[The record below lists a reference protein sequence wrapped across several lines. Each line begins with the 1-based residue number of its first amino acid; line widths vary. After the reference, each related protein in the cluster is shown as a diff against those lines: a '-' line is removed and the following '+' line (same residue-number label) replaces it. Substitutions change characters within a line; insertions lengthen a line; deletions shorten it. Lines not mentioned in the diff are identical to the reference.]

1 MYNML
6 CLDKHGQRL
15 YENDTIAYESNNGLY
30 NTTIIKL
37 LRPNIVAVFI
47 DNDLY
52 EISTSTVSK
61 L

>member
-1 MYNML
+1 ML

-15 YENDTIAYESNNGLY
+15 YENDAISYKSDTGSY

-37 LRPNIVAVFI
+37 LRPNVIAVFI

-52 EISTSTVSK
+52 EISTSAVSK

>member
-6 CLDKHGQRL
+6 CLDKHGRRL
-15 YENDTIAYESNNGLY
+15 YENDAISYESDTGSY

-37 LRPNIVAVFI
+37 LLPNVIAVFI

-52 EISTSTVSK
+52 EISTSAVSK